1 MDLTTLHL
9 TDALVNLTCGAMCFA
24 IWASRPRDRCF
35 ALWGMGSLLYGL
47 TASWFPYLPTG
58 VLGLG
63 LGYAALQVANIMFW
77 AGYRAFDNVRV
88 LPLWLVAL
96 PSLPL
101 IACLL
106 ANGLGSSEAVTN
118 NITVALYCAI
128 STGQVVYVLR
138 GRECWFDQRS
148 ISAYAVILIIVSI
161 LATSFSTGAPA
172 NDEASGALF
181 ILTDHVMSIVFTMA
195 VIAMVGQRDLQHLIK
210 ASRRDPLTGA
220 LNRAGLRA
228 VITQASPAPGLILID
243 IDNFKRINDQ
253 HGHDA
258 GDEVLRELVARTYPI
273 MRPTEHLVRMGGEEF
288 LIIADITSQQQI
300 VELAERIRTSA
311 RTAPIQHTDTVI
323 AFTLSIGVAIRGR
336 DEPFVHALKRADL
349 AMYQAKASGR
359 DCVVFAPC
367 TGTACSE
374 KEQTLRLT

>member
-35 ALWGMGSLLYGL
+35 AFWGMGSLLYGL
-47 TASWFPYLPTG
+47 TASWFPYLPAG

-77 AGYRAFDNVRV
+77 AGYRAFDKVRA

-106 ANGLGSSEAVTN
+106 ADFFGSSTTVTN

-128 STGQVVYVLR
+128 SAGQVVYVLR
-138 GRECWFDQRS
+138 GRNSWYDQRS
-148 ISAYAVILIIVSI
+148 ISAYAVILIIGSI
-161 LATSFSTGAPA
+161 MATSFSSGAPVK
-172 NDEASGALF
+172 DEGSGVLF
-181 ILTDHVMSIVFTMA
+181 ILTDHVMSIVFTIA

-210 ASRRDPLTGA
+210 TSRRDPLTGA

-228 VITQASPAPGLILID
+228 VITQDAVAPGLILID

-258 GDEVLRELVARTYPI
+258 GDEVLRELVARI
-273 MRPTEHLVRMGGEEF
+273 DAAMRPTDHLIRMGGEEF
-288 LIIADITSQQQI
+288 LIIADITSQKQI
-300 VELAERIRTSA
+300 VELAERIRNSA
-311 RTAPIQHTDTVI
+311 RTSPVQHADAVI
-323 AFTLSIGVAIRGR
+323 PFTLSIGVALRASN
-336 DEPFVHALKRADL
+336 ELFVHALKRADL
-349 AMYQAKASGR
+349 AMYHAKQSGR
-359 DCVVFAPC
+359 DRVVFAPLD
-367 TGTACSE
+367 GAACAA
-374 KEQTLRLT
+374 KEQTLRLS